1 MIPNYAGLS
10 FPREAPT
17 IQTSPANAPDI
28 WRCAVSTLSSTKPE
42 ALQCSAS
49 LEHLPVN
56 LFAAVMG
63 IAGLSIAWRQAS
75 QQFGVTPLISAAT
88 GLLAILVFLV
98 LGGGYLA
105 KAIRH
110 PAAVA
115 AEFRHPVAGNFFGT
129 ITIAVLLLSAV
140 ISPVSQPL
148 AEAVWGVGAVATV
161 AFSFTIASRLL
172 QGKIETRHA
181 VPAWFIPGVA
191 TLDIAV
197 AGGTMPMPWAHEVNL
212 FALAV
217 GTMIA
222 LLFFTIIMS
231 RVIHHEPLPAA
242 MIPSLLIMMAPFE
255 VGFLAYTNFTQR
267 VDTFSGL
274 LFYFG
279 LFLFLTLAP
288 KVFRK
293 GIPFA
298 SGWWAISFPM
308 AALASAALKYS
319 MFAQAWPV
327 TLIAI
332 ILLALLSIA
341 IAVLFF
347 RTLQMLLNGRL
358 LTG

>member
-1 MIPNYAGLS
+1 
-10 FPREAPT
+10 
-17 IQTSPANAPDI
+17 
-28 WRCAVSTLSSTKPE
+28 
-42 ALQCSAS
+42 
-49 LEHLPVN
+49 
-56 LFAAVMG
+56 MG

-75 QQFGVTPLISAAT
+75 QQFGVTPLISAAA
-88 GLLAILVFLV
+88 GMLAVIVFLV
-98 LGGGYLA
+98 LSASYLV
-105 KAIRH
+105 KALKH
-110 PAAVA
+110 PEAVV

-129 ITIAVLLLSAV
+129 ITIAVLLLSSVVAQL
-140 ISPVSQPL
+140 SQPL
-148 AEAVWGVGAVATV
+148 AAAIWTVGTVATI
-161 AFSFTIASRLL
+161 ALSFTIASRLL
-172 QGKIETRHA
+172 QGKIDAGHA

-197 AGGTMPMPWAHEVNL
+197 AGGTMPMPWAHEVNM

-231 RVIHHEPLPAA
+231 RMIHHEPLPAG
-242 MIPSLLIMMAPFE
+242 MVPSLLIMMAPFE

-319 MFAQAWPV
+319 MFVQAWPV
-327 TLIAI
+327 ALIAI
-332 ILLALLSIA
+332 ILLAMLSIA
-341 IAVLFF
+341 IVVLLV
-347 RTLQMLLNGRL
+347 RTLHMLLSGRL
-358 LTG
+358 LAG